1 MEFKDYYKIM
11 NLPRSASAE
20 EIKRAYRKLAKK
32 YHPDVSKEPKAEE
45 KFKELGEAYEVL
57 RDPEKRAAYDQVS
70 TGHRHGERF
79 TPPPGWGA
87 GFDFGGFSTGDAAGF
102 SDFFESLFGRA
113 TADQR
118 HRPSRS
124 AWAGP
129 MRGEDQQARIQIALE
144 DAYTGGKQTITL
156 QSAPTV
162 GRVQAEPVARTL
174 NIKIPKG
181 VKEGQRIRLVGQGGM
196 GIRGGANGDL
206 YLEVHYK
213 PHRLFRAEGS
223 DIYLELPVTPWEAAL
238 GGTLSVPTLAGKI
251 ELKLPPN
258 SQSGQKLRLKA
269 RGLDGNPPGDQYVV
283 IRVIV
288 PEASTPEAKTLYK
301 SMAEIMPMNPRAYMG

>member
-1 MEFKDYYKIM
+1 
-11 NLPRSASAE
+11 
-20 EIKRAYRKLAKK
+20 
-32 YHPDVSKEPKAEE
+32 
-45 KFKELGEAYEVL
+45 
-57 RDPEKRAAYDQVS
+57 
-70 TGHRHGERF
+70 
-79 TPPPGWGA
+79 
-87 GFDFGGFSTGDAAGF
+87 
-102 SDFFESLFGRA
+102 
-113 TADQR
+113 
-118 HRPSRS
+118 
-124 AWAGP
+124 

-162 GRVQAEPVARTL
+162 DRVQAEPATRTL
-174 NIKIPKG
+174 NVKIPSG
-181 VKEGQRIRLVGQGGM
+181 VREGQRIRLAGQGGT

-283 IRVIV
+283 IRVVV
-288 PEASTPEAKTLYK
+288 PEAFTPEAKALYK
-301 SMAEIMPMNPRAYMG
+301 SMAEIMPMNPRTYMG